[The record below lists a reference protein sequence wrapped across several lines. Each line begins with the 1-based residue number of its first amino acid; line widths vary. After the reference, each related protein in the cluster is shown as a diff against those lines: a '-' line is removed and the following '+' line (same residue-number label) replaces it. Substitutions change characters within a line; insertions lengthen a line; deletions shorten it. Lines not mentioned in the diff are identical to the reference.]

1 MQPQSLML
9 TVGIKLVAFVDAK
22 VLFEPANGIDRKIV
36 NLVDYSISTSL
47 ARHASLSPDVLWC

>member
-36 NLVDYSISTSL
+36 NLVDYSISTSR
-47 ARHASLSPDVLWC
+47 AT